1 MSMLTLV
8 CVWIM
13 IHQEEN
19 TSRKMA
25 LGFLTVA
32 PSPIR
37 HIGVERSQRQCLT
50 PEQASVE
57 VQAQGR

>member
-1 MSMLTLV
+1 
-8 CVWIM
+8 M